1 GENILVLGTGEF
13 VWEPFLLAERLEAAG
28 AQVVFSS
35 TTRSPIS
42 TGYAIQSAIAFS
54 DNYGLGIPNYVY
66 NVAHQQFDRI
76 LICCETPAS
85 SVDPRLLEALSAVA
99 PTVEVITYE

>member
-1 GENILVLGTGEF
+1 MAGTMAR
-13 VWEPFLLAERLEAAG
+13 VVISQVAKAAATVSMLCATCG
-28 AQVVFSS
+28 
-35 TTRSPIS
+35 PL
-42 TGYAIQSAIAFS
+42 SAIAFS

>member
-1 GENILVLGTGEF
+1 MKRQVL
-13 VWEPFLLAERLEAAG
+13 
-28 AQVVFSS
+28 
-35 TTRSPIS
+35 RSCSVRRPAHRFPLS
-42 TGYAIQSAIAFS
+42 YAIQSAIAFS

-85 SVDPRLLEALSAVA
+85 SVDPPAA
-99 PTVEVITYE
+99 

>member
-1 GENILVLGTGEF
+1 
-13 VWEPFLLAERLEAAG
+13 
-28 AQVVFSS
+28 
-35 TTRSPIS
+35 
-42 TGYAIQSAIAFS
+42 
-54 DNYGLGIPNYVY
+54 NYGLGIPNYVY